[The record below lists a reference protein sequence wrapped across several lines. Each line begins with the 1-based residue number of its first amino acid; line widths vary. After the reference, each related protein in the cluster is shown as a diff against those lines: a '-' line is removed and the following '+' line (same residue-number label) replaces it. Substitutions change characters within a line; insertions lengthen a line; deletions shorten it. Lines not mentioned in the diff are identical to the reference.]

1 MELPAPAAVVL
12 NKPLITRIA
21 ARAVLRTFIA
31 GRQPRQ
37 AHTLLA
43 QHCQALQ
50 LDVPAIS
57 VEALGQIDV
66 GHLPAARVMVA
77 HIQHKQ
83 RAL

>member
-1 MELPAPAAVVL
+1 
-12 NKPLITRIA
+12 
-21 ARAVLRTFIA
+21 
-31 GRQPRQ
+31 
-37 AHTLLA
+37 
-43 QHCQALQ
+43 

-57 VEALGQIDV
+57 VKALGQIDI